1 MNEVVEDLK
10 IVRNLIK
17 EDSDFLREKYLSNQE
32 IYENF
37 LKKFTDFFSKRRMFQ
52 LRIPDQYDKII
63 GLVIE
68 GNKKYINEENEN
80 NFDILSREIK
90 MSSEYRVS
98 INDFRD
104 FEESIAIFKQSVGL
118 NLTDRKMS
126 YPDLIDTLENVGE
139 KYLEVRNAKSIKKF
153 TKDIYKI
160 ISKSRRLV
168 YAKELVENS
177 LDDETRKVFE
187 LCNNEEFLLFANY
200 SFNVYRKCDGNFKE
214 DVKDI
219 INLSKVLNTIELRK
233 KDSKEDTYK
242 KLASFTNK
250 SLIKYEKDKEKYDS
264 FALKKVKKLS
274 KKQK

>member
-10 IVRNLIK
+10 NVRNLIK

-52 LRIPDQYDKII
+52 LRIPDQYDKIL

>member
-250 SLIKYEKDKEKYDS
+250 SLIKYGKDKEKYDS

>member
-52 LRIPDQYDKII
+52 LRIPDQYDKIL

-250 SLIKYEKDKEKYDS
+250 SLIKYEKDKEKHDS

>member
-52 LRIPDQYDKII
+52 LRIPDQYDKIL

>member
-52 LRIPDQYDKII
+52 LRIPDQYDKIL

-274 KKQK
+274 